1 MSKKAKP
8 LSKAATRGDEPLVL
22 PQTRPRNPVLVPGL
36 TRRAGPHG
44 ATRKATRHNMRH
56 NMRQRTRQ
64 LLDELLAG
72 EVTEFEID

>member
-8 LSKAATRGDEPLVL
+8 LGKAAARGDEPLIL
-22 PQTRPRNPVLVPGL
+22 PQTRPRTPILVPGL

-44 ATRKATRHNMRH
+44 ATRKATRHNMR
-56 NMRQRTRQ
+56 QRTRQ

-72 EVTEFEID
+72 EVAEFEID

>member
-8 LSKAATRGDEPLVL
+8 SLSKAGARGDEPLIL
-22 PQTRPRNPVLVPGL
+22 PQTRPRNPILVPGL

-44 ATRKATRHNMRH
+44 ASRKATRH

-72 EVTEFEID
+72 EVAEFEID

>member
-1 MSKKAKP
+1 MSKKIKV
-8 LSKAATRGDEPLVL
+8 LSKNMAKGSEPMIL

-36 TRRAGPHG
+36 TRRAGVHG
-44 ATRKATRHNMRH
+44 TTRKATRH

-72 EVTEFEID
+72 EVAEFEID